1 MVAPHVCFQP
11 ITFGILNMNPTHHRF
26 LKECLHLADISS
38 KNNEGAVGA
47 IIVKDGN
54 IVGEGTEQ
62 SRLRNDVTRHAEVVA
77 ILDAIAKHG
86 ADICKGATLYSN
98 VEPCILCSYAI
109 RHYAISKVVF
119 MRRAGE
125 VGGVHS
131 TFPILTTKEIT
142 RWGKPPDVTEFSG
155 YTELNE

>member
-1 MVAPHVCFQP
+1 
-11 ITFGILNMNPTHHRF
+11 MNRSHHRF
-26 LKECLHLADISS
+26 LKECVRLADISS
-38 KNNEGAVGA
+38 KNNESAVGA

-62 SRLRNDVTRHAEVVA
+62 SRSRNDVTRHAEVVA

-86 ADICKGATLYSN
+86 SDICKGATIYSN

-109 RHYAISKVVF
+109 RHYGISQVVF

-131 TFPILTTKEIT
+131 EFRILTTNEIT
-142 RWGKPPDVTEFSG
+142 RWGKPPEIMEIIECHD
-155 YTELNE
+155 